1 MAKTHYGYKDGQF
14 KQGKCEVTTGTCPY
28 GNHSEDPN
36 KINDLRE
43 YVAKTLNENPNYQV
57 AYEMVARMHGEKNV
71 TAAALVKQGI
81 PAKLA
86 KAWANEP
93 VSAEY
98 ERDYVEG
105 SVEESSEADGAS
117 VESPVESLEA
127 QENAVSGLDDV
138 PTFSTVAP
146 GEGRSVYEQPATV
159 RGYDGWKHWL
169 NGSNRIARFQRAA
182 EKLAHPEQYGEL
194 TSDDKKTLEEPY
206 KELDYIQQ
214 QAMADFAVNN
224 IKEPLPV
231 HLRVDTFDEM
241 KNFGEPGNEINDK
254 IIAGVIR
261 DELDGIT
268 AEDREFARGE
278 IDSIALLSNEH
289 PRLSTEAFYDVP
301 LQNTLDAGKDPNTE
315 QKKLNLATHI
325 SYIAGLRADALKAK
339 AIRFTDDEDATV
351 ADIAERAKKFKEK
364 RKILSMFSAPEVGEG
379 SRNVSAELYD
389 NKVAAHWKRNM
400 RPGAYIMLGN
410 MDTEVYTLQEDGG
423 IVSSDGKLVG
433 YANYETGELHGRGG
447 EPIHA
452 TSGMPRLFKNDEQ
465 LLKHAVA
472 DGEHKERTVA
482 NNSADPGFYSRHE
495 LSKSPRVQS
504 KLADIRNFFEEK
516 DEDYEDVARRKESI
530 SNALANEKPAK
541 IYEALRSKGLEKID
555 ALEPGSKA
563 TSEEKNQ
570 AEHRVRDFVRKSI
583 TDGDLEYTGNGSF
596 ISGSGLS
603 ISDLE
608 NVRTLDYDQI
618 FDENDSVATRASMVA
633 AVRRNRNFKSSFTTA
648 IADSSKRPGRY
659 SPVAHRRRHWNP
671 AESPAPATQART
683 GELVIN
689 PKPWYNEA
697 HETYVVVDAD
707 QGLMAPVDQKYISGW
722 QTGTDPIDSPVS
734 EETVQA
740 LIDRYN
746 AGERRLAVPIRD
758 TNDEGEPLQVW

>member
-14 KQGKCEVTTGTCPY
+14 KQGECKVTTGTCPY

-43 YVAKTLNENPNYQV
+43 YVSKTLNENPNYQV
-57 AYEMVARMHGEKNV
+57 AYQMVAAMKGEKNV
-71 TAAALVKQGI
+71 TAADLAKQGV

-86 KAWANEP
+86 KVWANEP

-98 ERDYVEG
+98 ERDYVATGDADAQEQELG
-105 SVEESSEADGAS
+105 VDPASVSSED
-117 VESPVESLEA
+117 E
-127 QENAVSGLDDV
+127 ENTVSGLDDSPV
-138 PTFSTVAP
+138 FSTVEP
-146 GEGRSVYEQPATV
+146 GEGRSVYQQPATV
-159 RGYDGWKHWL
+159 RNYEGWRHWMR
-169 NGSNRIARFQRAA
+169 GSRRIAMFHRVA
-182 EKLAHPEQYGEL
+182 EKLAHPEKYGEL
-194 TSDDKKTLEEPY
+194 TDDDKKILESPY
-206 KELDYIQQ
+206 MEMDYLLQKVKGE
-214 QAMADFAVNN
+214 FAVNH
-224 IKEPLPV
+224 IGQPAPDYLK
-231 HLRVDTFDEM
+231 VDAFDEL
-241 KNFGEPGNEINDK
+241 KNFGEDGNEINDK
-254 IIAGVIR
+254 IIARLIREEQDGV
-261 DELDGIT
+261 T
-268 AEDREFARGE
+268 AEDREFAHGE
-278 IDSIALLSNEH
+278 IDAIALLSNER

-379 SRNVSAELYD
+379 SRNASAELYD

-447 EPIHA
+447 EPIHV
-452 TSGMPRLFKNDEQ
+452 TGGMPRLFKNDEQ

-472 DGEHKERTVA
+472 DGEHKELTVG
-482 NNSADPGFYSRHE
+482 NNSTDPGFYSRHE

-541 IYEALRSKGLEKID
+541 VYETLRTKGLEKID

-563 TSEEKNQ
+563 TPKEKKQ
-570 AEHRVRDFVRKSI
+570 AEQQVRAFIRKSI
-583 TDGDLEYTGNGSF
+583 TNGDLEYIGDGSF

-671 AESPAPATQART
+671 AEAPAPATQART

-707 QGLMAPVDQKYISGW
+707 QGLMVPVDQKYISGW
-722 QTGTDPIDSPVS
+722 QTGTDPMDSPVS

-746 AGERRLAVPIRD
+746 AGERRLAVPISD
-758 TNDEGEPLQVW
+758 TNKEGEPLQVW

>member
-1 MAKTHYGYKDGQF
+1 MAKTHYGYRDGKF
-14 KQGKCEVTTGTCPY
+14 KQGECKVTTGTCPY
-28 GNHSEDPN
+28 GNHSEDPQ
-36 KINDLRE
+36 KIDDLRE
-43 YVAKTLNENPNYQV
+43 YVAKTLNENPNYSV
-57 AYEMVARMHGEKNV
+57 AYQMVAAMKGEKNV
-71 TAAALVKQGI
+71 TAADLVKQGI

-93 VSAEY
+93 ISAEY
-98 ERDYVEG
+98 ERDYVADNAGELSDAEG
-105 SVEESSEADGAS
+105 ESDELSA
-117 VESPVESLEA
+117 ESLA
-127 QENAVSGLDDV
+127 VQEETVAGLDDA
-138 PTFSTVAP
+138 PTFSTMEP
-146 GEGRSVYEQPATV
+146 GEGRSVYQQPATV
-159 RGYDGWKHWL
+159 RNYEGWRHWMR
-169 NGSNRIARFQRAA
+169 GSRRIAMFHRAA
-182 EKLAHPEQYGEL
+182 EKLAHPERYGEL
-194 TSDDKKTLEEPY
+194 TDEDKKILESPY
-206 KELDYIQQ
+206 VEMDYLLQKVKGE
-214 QAMADFAVNN
+214 FAVNN
-224 IKEPLPV
+224 IGQPV
-231 HLRVDTFDEM
+231 PDYLKVEAFDEL
-241 KNFGEPGNEINDK
+241 KNFGEDGNEINDK
-254 IIAGVIR
+254 IIARIIR
-261 DELDGIT
+261 EEQGGIT

-301 LQNTLDAGKDPNTE
+301 LQNTIDAGKDPNTE

-325 SYIAGLRADALKAK
+325 SYIAGLRADALESK
-339 AIRFTDDEDATV
+339 AIRLTDDEDATV
-351 ADIAERAKKFKEK
+351 ADIAERARKFKEN
-364 RKILSMFSAPEVGEG
+364 RKVLSMFSAPNVGEG
-379 SRNVSAELYD
+379 YRNVASELYD
-389 NKVAAHWKRNM
+389 NKVAAHWRRNM

-410 MDTEVYTLQEDGG
+410 MDAEVYTLQEDGG

-433 YANYETGELHGRGG
+433 YANYKTGELHGRGG
-447 EPIHA
+447 EPLHA
-452 TSGMPRLFKNDEQ
+452 TGGMPRLFKNDEQ

-482 NNSADPGFYSRHE
+482 NNSTDPGFYSRYE

-516 DEDYEDVARRKESI
+516 DEDYEEVARRKESI
-530 SNALANEKPAK
+530 SNALANEKSAK

-563 TSEEKNQ
+563 TSEEKKQ
-570 AEHRVRDFVRKSI
+570 AEQRVRDFVRKSI

-633 AVRRNRNFKSSFTTA
+633 AVRRNRNFKSSFSTA

-659 SPVAHRRRHWNP
+659 SPVAHRRRRWNP
-671 AESPAPATQART
+671 HETPTPATQAKT

-707 QGLMAPVDQKYISGW
+707 QGLMVPVDQKYISGW
-722 QTGTDPIDSPVS
+722 QTGTDPMDSPVS

-746 AGERRLAVPIRD
+746 AGERHLAVPIRD

>member
-14 KQGKCEVTTGTCPY
+14 KQGECKVTTGTCPY

-43 YVAKTLNENPNYQV
+43 YVSKTLNENPNYQV
-57 AYEMVARMHGEKNV
+57 AYQMVAAMKGEKNV
-71 TAAALVKQGI
+71 TAADLVKQGV

-98 ERDYVEG
+98 ERDYVATGDADAQEQELDAPPAVV
-105 SVEESSEADGAS
+105 SVENEE
-117 VESPVESLEA
+117 ET
-127 QENAVSGLDDV
+127 VSGLDDS
-138 PTFSTVAP
+138 PAFSTVEP
-146 GEGRSVYEQPATV
+146 GEGRSVYQQPATV
-159 RGYDGWKHWL
+159 RNYEGWRHWMR
-169 NGSNRIARFQRAA
+169 GSRRIAMFHRVA
-182 EKLAHPEQYGEL
+182 EKLAHPEKYGEL
-194 TSDDKKTLEEPY
+194 TDEDKKILESPY
-206 KELDYIQQ
+206 MEMDYLLRKVKGE
-214 QAMADFAVNN
+214 FAVNN
-224 IKEPLPV
+224 IGQPAPDYLKA
-231 HLRVDTFDEM
+231 DAFDEL
-241 KNFGEPGNEINDK
+241 KNFGENGNEINDK
-254 IIAGVIR
+254 IIARLIREEQDGV
-261 DELDGIT
+261 T
-268 AEDREFARGE
+268 AEDREFAHGE
-278 IDSIALLSNEH
+278 IDAIALLSNEH

-364 RKILSMFSAPEVGEG
+364 RKILSMFSAPEIGEG

-389 NKVAAHWKRNM
+389 NKVAAHWRRNM

-410 MDTEVYTLQEDGG
+410 MDSEVYTLQEDGG

-447 EPIHA
+447 EPIHV
-452 TSGMPRLFKNDEQ
+452 TGGMPRLFKNDEQ

-482 NNSADPGFYSRHE
+482 NNSTDPGFYSRHE

-541 IYEALRSKGLEKID
+541 VYETLRSKGLEKID
-555 ALEPGSKA
+555 ALEPSSKA
-563 TSEEKNQ
+563 TPDEKKQ
-570 AEHRVRDFVRKSI
+570 AEQKVRDFIRKSI
-583 TDGDLEYTGNGSF
+583 TDGDLEYMGDGGF
-596 ISGSGLS
+596 ISGSALS

-671 AESPAPATQART
+671 DETPAPATKAKT

-707 QGLMAPVDQKYISGW
+707 QGLMVPVDQKYISGW
-722 QTGTDPIDSPVS
+722 QTGGDPMDSPVS

-758 TNDEGEPLQVW
+758 TNDEGETLQVW

>member
-1 MAKTHYGYKDGQF
+1 MAKMHYGYKDGQF

-127 QENAVSGLDDV
+127 QENAVSGLDEAPV
-138 PTFSTVAP
+138 FATVEP
-146 GEGRSVYEQPATV
+146 GEGRSVYQQPATV
-159 RGYDGWKHWL
+159 RNYEGWRHWMR
-169 NGSNRIARFQRAA
+169 GSRRIAMFHRAA
-182 EKLAHPEQYGEL
+182 EKLAHPERYGEL
-194 TSDDKKTLEEPY
+194 TGEDKKILESPY
-206 KELDYIQQ
+206 MEMDYLLQKVKGE
-214 QAMADFAVNN
+214 FAVNN
-224 IKEPLPV
+224 IGQPAPDYLKVEA
-231 HLRVDTFDEM
+231 FDEL
-241 KNFGEPGNEINDK
+241 KNFGEDGNEINDK
-254 IIAGVIR
+254 IIARLIREEQDGV
-261 DELDGIT
+261 T

-278 IDSIALLSNEH
+278 IDSIALLSNKH

-389 NKVAAHWKRNM
+389 NKVAAHWRRNM

-452 TSGMPRLFKNDEQ
+452 TGGMPRLFKNDEQ

-472 DGEHKERTVA
+472 DGEHKENTVG
-482 NNSADPGFYSRHE
+482 NNSTDPGFYSRYE
-495 LSKSPRVQS
+495 LSKSPRVQN

-516 DEDYEDVARRKESI
+516 DEDYEEVARRKESI
-530 SNALANEKPAK
+530 SNALANEKSAK

-570 AEHRVRDFVRKSI
+570 AEQRVRDFVRKSI

-659 SPVAHRRRHWNP
+659 SPVAHRRRRWNP
-671 AESPAPATQART
+671 DETPAPATQAKT

-707 QGLMAPVDQKYISGW
+707 QGLMVPVDQKYISGW
-722 QTGTDPIDSPVS
+722 QTGTDPMDSPVS

-746 AGERRLAVPIRD
+746 AGERGLAVPIRD